1 MKLLAHVREG
11 RVRKRPATDAMNRLR
26 LDAIAAHRDLVDQG
40 LARWVFYSHE
50 CQRHHVLLECESLEQ
65 ADARLKAIPL
75 FPFCTSEVIP
85 VVTSDA
91 VVSEIRGAL
100 GLEGPGP
107 SGELVAPARPAQPS
121 GTYWLVRK
129 ELPPMDPLSTEQEQ
143 NELLLRTVESKAT
156 LDPHVE
162 FADLNAV
169 GQMVGY
175 LVGEGT
181 REQVQAYMRGCAL
194 FNDLRCSIDRLLTL
208 DQAQA
213 ATEEALVRGAAQ
225 ASHWPCGAI
234 VYSRQ

>member
-1 MKLLAHVREG
+1 M
-11 RVRKRPATDAMNRLR
+11 RKRPAADAMHRLR
-26 LDAIAAHRDLVDQG
+26 LEAIAAHRDLVGQG
-40 LARWVFYSHE
+40 FARWVFYSHE
-50 CQRHHVLLECESLEQ
+50 CQQHHVLIECDSLEE
-65 ADARLKAIPL
+65 ADARLKSSPL

-100 GLEGPGP
+100 GLDGPGP
-107 SGELVAPARPAQPS
+107 SGDLVSPTRPVQPS

-129 ELPPMDPLSTEQEQ
+129 ELPPMNPLSTEEEQ
-143 NELLLRTVESKAT
+143 SDLLLRTVESKTT
-156 LDPHVE
+156 LDPMVE

-181 REQVQAYMRGCAL
+181 RGQVHAYLRGCAL
-194 FNDLRCSIDRLLTL
+194 FDDLRCSIDRLLTL

-213 ATEEALVRGAAQ
+213 ATEETLIRRAAP
-225 ASHWPCGAI
+225 APHWPCGVI
-234 VYSRQ
+234 VYSKL